1 MNERKQNHEQFVKT
15 AELKKGIAL
24 AKRLGPPMYADLS
37 GLSEKEEEMYHEGFR
52 VLMRAYELKEILG
65 DAISPEAAAE
75 AFADLSE
82 QLRAAIKSRDK
93 RKEEEF
99 DEKLVKIASAYGLS
113 HFGLG
118 NVLSCVSG
126 RCVPRGGIDYY
137 EKEIAKSKLREG
149 IKEAM
154 EFVS

>member
-1 MNERKQNHEQFVKT
+1 MKERKQNHEQLART
-15 AELKKGIAL
+15 ADIKKGLEL

-37 GLSEKEEEMYHEGFR
+37 GLSEKEEELYREGFD
-52 VLMRAYELKEILG
+52 LLNRAYQLKEILG

-75 AFADLSE
+75 VFADLSE
-82 QLRAAIKSRDK
+82 KLRAAIKSRDK
-93 RKEEEF
+93 RTEEML

-126 RCVPRGGIDYY
+126 RCVVRGGMDFY
-137 EKEIAKSKLREG
+137 EKEIAKSKLSKG
-149 IKEAM
+149 IQLAM
-154 EFVS
+154 ELIR